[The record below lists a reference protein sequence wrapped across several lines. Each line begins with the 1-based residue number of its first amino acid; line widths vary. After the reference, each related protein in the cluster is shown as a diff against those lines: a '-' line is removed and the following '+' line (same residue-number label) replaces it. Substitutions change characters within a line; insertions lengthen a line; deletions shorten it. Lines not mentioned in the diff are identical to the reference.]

1 MESETTRLPPMH
13 CWLYVQ
19 QTIDAGDD
27 AVETVATLLADAGPG
42 RRFTKEDRQCN
53 AL

>member
-27 AVETVATLLADAGPG
+27 AVETVATLLADAALRKKTGNA
-42 RRFTKEDRQCN
+42 KCN